1 MYRNCKNITTLDLS
15 NWDTTSVTSNSN
27 MQQIFYGCGNLE
39 TIYVSDKFVITPYY
53 YEVFNGCEKLVG
65 GSGTKYI
72 DIKNARGEGEAKKS
86 TYARVDGGEST
97 PGYFTLKQ
105 N

>member
-1 MYRNCKNITTLDLS
+1 
-15 NWDTTSVTSNSN
+15 
-27 MQQIFYGCGNLE
+27 MQKAFNGCSKLE
-39 TIYVSDKFVITPYY
+39 TIYVSDKFVLTPYY
-53 YEVFNGCEKLVG
+53 NEVFNGCEKLEG

-72 DIKNARGEGEAKKS
+72 DILNAKGKEAAKS
-86 TYARVDGGEST
+86 TYARVDGGESN